1 MISAQSIQYFIDNAC
16 PMVFRYTHSQPNV
29 IRSFFPT
36 SLYQGK
42 EEQIMVGK
50 NTHTGEFRSFKLS
63 GIHFETQDLLP
74 AKYTSVFED
83 ITISP
88 ITPVEEHRFD
98 FNVNIDLND
107 ILTPVADHSV
117 NYVECVTIDIL
128 NSTDD
133 NLSIHYEQRD
143 RSLEDIHIDTM
154 ELPEVALDIAP
165 STNTSFSVEPLYINT
180 NVDEILANLDF
191 TPPITPAPVA
201 VEITCQGCLEDQPN
215 QQAHMDYGGCLYTP
229 W

>member
-1 MISAQSIQYFIDNAC
+1 
-16 PMVFRYTHSQPNV
+16 MVFRYTYSQPNV

-42 EEQIMVGK
+42 EEQVMVGK

-98 FNVNIDLND
+98 FNIETDLND
-107 ILTPVADHSV
+107 ILTPIADHSV

-133 NLSIHYEQRD
+133 NLSIHCEQCD
-143 RSLEDIHIDTM
+143 RSLEDIHVDTM

-165 STNTSFSVEPLYINT
+165 STNTSFTREPLYINT
-180 NVDEILANLDF
+180 NVDEILANLDLSVPN
-191 TPPITPAPVA
+191 TPRPT
-201 VEITCQGCLEDQPN
+201 EITCQGCLEDQPN
-215 QQAHMDYGGCLYTP
+215 QLAHMDYGGCLYTP